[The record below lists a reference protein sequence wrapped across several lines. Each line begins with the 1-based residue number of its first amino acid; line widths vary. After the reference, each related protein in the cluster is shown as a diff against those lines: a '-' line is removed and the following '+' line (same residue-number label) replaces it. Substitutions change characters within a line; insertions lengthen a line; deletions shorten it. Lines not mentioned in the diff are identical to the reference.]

1 MNAPQGGLGAGP
13 DVTTRLSIS
22 HTDDPRVIAE
32 QRNDDYANHV
42 VPMTVRLG
50 RWKLT
55 MTFWSVISAMVW
67 LFYGALAAS
76 LFGTMNAIISMFAA
90 VAFFGVANYFLTKWA
105 IRTGLNATLLSRQ
118 VFGVFG
124 SIFIA
129 ALLAANMIY
138 YTVFESSTLAVAFH
152 HYTPDWNIAVWYA
165 IVCLGMLPLMLG
177 SAQTFMARL
186 NGFLL
191 PFFYLGLIVTVV
203 VVAIRFPIGDAWLS
217 FEGVVPPESRA
228 YPGWVLGFM
237 LYLGL
242 CLNSAMSVDL
252 GRFGKLED
260 EKFHRHIT
268 FGWVFSLLL
277 FVVNGV
283 AGIFLVQSVIP
294 NEPAAETGVVTA
306 ILLSTGF
313 FGLIFIVISQTR
325 VNTLNYYEASA
336 NASRAITGLF
346 GIRVSRLLL
355 VMAIT
360 VVVFLLM
367 LTNVFSYIERMLG
380 WQASFM
386 VGWVGILLM
395 HYFLSGGFKNTE
407 FRVQRVSKFTMGT
420 AAWLISAAVGIFLS
434 EWTAAPEKL
443 SAIAP
448 LVALV
453 VSMAL
458 YTAGY
463 LLVKKM
469 HEKRNHQSLY
479 DAGDIRDEVEDPW
492 GAYVLCDSCDRS
504 YVAYEM
510 DRKLNATE
518 PQAICDACAVSQKL

>member
-1 MNAPQGGLGAGP
+1 MSATEGGLQQSP
-13 DVTTRLSIS
+13 EVLSTLSIS
-22 HTDDPRVIAE
+22 TTDDPRVVAE

-42 VPMTVRLG
+42 VPLTMRLG

-76 LFGTMNAIISMFAA
+76 LFGTMNAIIAMFAA
-90 VAFFGVANYFLTKWA
+90 VAFFGFANYFFTKWA
-105 IRTGLNATLLSRQ
+105 TRTGLNATLLSRQ
-118 VFGVFG
+118 VFGVYG

-152 HYTPDWNIAVWYA
+152 HYTPNWNIAIWYA
-165 IVCLGMLPLMLG
+165 IICLGMLPLMLG

-191 PFFYLGLIVTVV
+191 PFFYFGLLVTVV
-203 VVAIRFPIGDAWLS
+203 IVAIRFPIGDAWMS
-217 FEGVVPPESRA
+217 FEGIVPLEARA

-260 EKFHRHIT
+260 EKFHSQVT
-268 FGWVFSLLL
+268 FGWIFSLLL

-294 NEPAAETGVVTA
+294 DEPAAETGVVTA
-306 ILLSTGF
+306 ILLSTGL

-336 NASRAITGLF
+336 NTSRVITGLF
-346 GIRVSRLLL
+346 GIRVSRRFL
-355 VMAIT
+355 VMGIT

-386 VGWVGILLM
+386 VGWVGILIT
-395 HYFLSGGFKNTE
+395 HYFLSGGWKNTE
-407 FRVQRVSKFTMGT
+407 FRVQRVSKLTIGT
-420 AAWLISAAVGIFLS
+420 AAWVISAAVGIFLS
-434 EWTAAPEKL
+434 EWSAAPEKL

-448 LVALV
+448 LVALL
-453 VSMAL
+453 VSAAL
-458 YTAGY
+458 YAIGY
-463 LLVKKM
+463 LLLNKNRGT
-469 HEKRNHQSLY
+469 EKPSFSV
-479 DAGDIRDEVEDPW
+479 DPDIRTEVENPW
-492 GAYVLCDSCDRS
+492 SIHVLCESCDRS
-504 YVAYEM
+504 YIAYEM
-510 DRKLNATE
+510 DRKVSAGV
-518 PQAICDACAVSQKL
+518 PQAICDACAVGQKL